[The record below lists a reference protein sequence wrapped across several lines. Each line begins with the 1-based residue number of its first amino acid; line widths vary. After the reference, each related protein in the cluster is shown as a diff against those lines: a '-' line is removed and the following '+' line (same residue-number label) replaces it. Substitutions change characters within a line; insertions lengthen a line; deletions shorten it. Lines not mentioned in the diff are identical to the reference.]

1 MKFSIPSNLL
11 EWRYFSYS
19 FQKDTTTLSFDF
31 RMKYEYHSEK
41 IFVKIIRDNFFINNE
56 KPDENLI
63 GNLVFQSSEALFPL
77 VLQINSYGYPI
88 GIYNQPEILERWK
101 IFIPRF
107 QEYYENPLS
116 IKLLNRIGKLYKTSQ
131 NLINGLQNDW
141 FFSCFFFPVYG
152 EYRNNEVITIDYPFP
167 SLVGTTTYKT
177 EFWMNKEKTDKGKT
191 DISIAGYSSNNEKN
205 KVKGNFL
212 LNSDRSIHEISLDFS
227 FEDIRKNITIHIKET
242 KEILERKTAVT
253 VYDEKV
259 EQEKLRKNKGFFVEE
274 IKSKNLPKH
283 K

>member
-1 MKFSIPSNLL
+1 MIKFSIPSNLL

-19 FQKDTTTLSFDF
+19 FQKDKTKLTFDF
-31 RMKYEYHSEK
+31 RMKYECHSEK
-41 IFVKIIRDNFFINNE
+41 RFVKIIRDNVLINNE
-56 KPDENLI
+56 KHDETLI
-63 GNLVFQSSEALFPL
+63 GNLVFQTSEALFPL

-88 GIYNQPEILERWK
+88 GIHNQPEIFERWK

-107 QEYYENPLS
+107 QEYYDNPLS

-131 NLINGLQNDW
+131 LIAGLQNDW

-152 EYRNNEVITIDYPFP
+152 EYRNDEVITIDYPFP
-167 SLVGTTTYKT
+167 SLLGTTTYKT
-177 EFWMNKEKTDKGKT
+177 ELWMNEEKTDKGKT
-191 DISIAGYSSNNEKN
+191 DICIVGYSSNNEKN
-205 KVKGNFL
+205 KVKGNFQ

-227 FEDIRKNITIHIKET
+227 FDDIRQNITIHIKET
-242 KEILERKTAVT
+242 KEILERKTALT
-253 VYDEKV
+253 VYDEKE

-274 IKSKNLPKH
+274 IESKDLPKH